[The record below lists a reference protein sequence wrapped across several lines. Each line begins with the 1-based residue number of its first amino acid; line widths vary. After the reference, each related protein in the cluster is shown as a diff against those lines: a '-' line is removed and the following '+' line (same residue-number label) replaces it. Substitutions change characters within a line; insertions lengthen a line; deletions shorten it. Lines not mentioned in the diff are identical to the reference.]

1 MEVDMAKWVL
11 PDDDG
16 LTKVS
21 QAMKK
26 HGLTVHEVLSAIHF
40 YVNDRDFQKALDEH
54 YNNLVDDSWEYWHD
68 GDL

>member
-1 MEVDMAKWVL
+1 MAKWVL

-26 HGLTVHEVLSAIHF
+26 HDLTLDEVLRAIQI